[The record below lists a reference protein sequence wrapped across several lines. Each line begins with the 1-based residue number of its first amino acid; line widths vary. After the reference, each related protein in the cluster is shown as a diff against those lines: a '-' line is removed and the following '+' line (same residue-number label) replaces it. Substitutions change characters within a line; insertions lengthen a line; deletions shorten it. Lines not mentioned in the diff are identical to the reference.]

1 MRRKKP
7 TKKQL
12 AEATT
17 KIRRLAREGKVALA
31 PHVRVDDCAD
41 VAEDFMLNVVG
52 IKCWLITDE
61 SSLYDFTVVPK
72 SVLQARVKQ
81 RYGIMLA
88 KGENPFLADLFERI
102 KRQKSN

>member
-12 AEATT
+12 AEATARV
-17 KIRRLAREGKVALA
+17 RRLAKAGKVVLA
-31 PHVRVDDCAD
+31 THTRIDECAD

-72 SVLQARVKQ
+72 SILRARVKQ